1 MMEGGVVEADRA
13 VIEGLT
19 VSADEDPVVPETG
32 TNMVLKEDKP
42 PKVSPGD

>member
-1 MMEGGVVEADRA
+1 MEGGVVEADRA

-19 VSADEDPVVPETG
+19 VSADEDPVIAETG